1 MAMAWISSATGP
13 MTTHFWGPIANWGM
27 SLSAIYD
34 ANALMPEMINERM
47 TATQMAYSSLFMG
60 FAWKVQPR
68 NYILFGCHS
77 ANVLAQ
83 GNQLRRWGEHNLAQ
97 GETGK
102 ASVTMMGAII
112 GGTLAGSGCLVAASG
127 QMKKVC
133 AASMPGFISRLALH
147 KAGPFTIFFWAPNFK
162 YALSINNILDYQK
175 PVEKISTSLTSAMA
189 LTGCLF
195 MRWSFVITPVNYS
208 LFLVNAL
215 LATTSAYHL
224 GRKYQAYGSSA
235 FMPSSSSK

>member
-1 MAMAWISSATGP
+1 MAMAWISSSAGP
-13 MTTHFWGPIANWGM
+13 MTTHFWGPVANWGM

-34 ANALMPEMINERM
+34 ANSLKPEMINDRM

-60 FAWKVQPR
+60 FAWRVQPR
-68 NYILFGCHS
+68 NYILFSCHA

-83 GNQLRRWGEHNLAQ
+83 GNQLRRWGEYSLTQ

-102 ASVTMMGAII
+102 ANVMTMATIMGGAV
-112 GGTLAGSGCLVAASG
+112 AGSAGLVAASG

-133 AASMPGFISRLALH
+133 AATMPGVVSRLALH
-147 KAGPFTIFFWAPNFK
+147 EAGPFTIFFWAPNFK

-175 PVEKISTSLTSAMA
+175 PVDKISTSLTSAMA

-215 LATTSAYHL
+215 LATTSFYHL

-235 FMPSSSSK
+235 FMPPSSK

>member
-1 MAMAWISSATGP
+1 
-13 MTTHFWGPIANWGM
+13 M

-34 ANALMPEMINERM
+34 AQALKPEVINDRM

-68 NYILFGCHS
+68 NLILFSCHG

-83 GNQLRRWGEHNLAQ
+83 GNQLRRWGEYNLSQ
-97 GETGK
+97 GEVGK
-102 ASVTMMGAII
+102 ANVTSMGTII
-112 GGTLAGSGCLVAASG
+112 GGTLAGTACLVAASG
-127 QMKKVC
+127 PLKKAC
-133 AASMPGFISRLALH
+133 ASMPATMSRLALH
-147 KAGPFTIFFWAPNFK
+147 EAGPFTIFFWAPNFK

-215 LATTSAYHL
+215 LATTSCYHL
-224 GRKYQAYGSSA
+224 GRKYQADGSSA
-235 FMPSSSSK
+235 FMPK